1 MKEVTYE
8 EWQKNPTPR
17 VMWVWNSKVEDK
29 VKRMVLFLN
38 ERNPSH
44 PVVALTSDNITCANY
59 KHCAEIE
66 KPRRM
71 TNKELSRWLREK
83 PTRECKWTFDGSI
96 CSVHTYNEKVENEE
110 VHKDV
115 RIREDDGEWREP
127 FVQESIMF
135 EKEAEDFLK
144 KSLKVDDD
152 EFDFFKNEASCKEEI
167 KRLTDFIEPREK
179 RIAELEKENAE
190 LKSELSALKTSD
202 Y

>member
-8 EWQKNPTPR
+8 DWQKNPTPR
-17 VMWVWNSKVEDK
+17 TMWVWDSYGDAKQKRKVIYISE
-29 VKRMVLFLN
+29 LGITYPIF
-38 ERNPSH
+38 
-44 PVVALTSDNITCANY
+44 ALTDDKLNTEHF
-59 KHCAEIE
+59 KHCAEVE

-71 TNKELSRWLREK
+71 TNKELARWLREK
-83 PTRECKWTFDGSI
+83 PTRECKWTFDTTI

-110 VHKDV
+110 VPKDV
-115 RIREDDGEWREP
+115 RIREDDGEWKEP
-127 FVQESIMF
+127 LVEEQITF

-167 KRLTDFIEPREK
+167 KRLADFIEPREK
-179 RIAELEKENAE
+179 RIAELEEENAE